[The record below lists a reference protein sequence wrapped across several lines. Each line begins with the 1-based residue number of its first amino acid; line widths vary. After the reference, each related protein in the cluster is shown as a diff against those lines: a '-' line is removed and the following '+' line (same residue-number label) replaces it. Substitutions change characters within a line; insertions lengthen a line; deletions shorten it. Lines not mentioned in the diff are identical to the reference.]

1 MNKEVLETQLRAV
14 VPMDESYAV
23 FLGNDEKTFVIY
35 VDGPVGMAIA
45 MSMRGIAKERPLTH
59 DLLGHVLRAFGAK
72 VERVV
77 INHLENGV
85 FHARIIITAEN
96 ELQQRKVVELDARP
110 SDSIALAVAQN
121 APMFVSHDV
130 WAQVENVSEMLHEIE
145 KRGDGGRGRR
155 KKPEGEE

>member
-1 MNKEVLETQLRAV
+1 MNKEVLEIQLRAV
-14 VPMDESYAV
+14 VPMDESFAV
-23 FLGNDEKTFVIY
+23 FLGNDEKIFVIY
-35 VDGPVGMAIA
+35 VDGPVGTAIA
-45 MSMRGIAKERPLTH
+45 MSMRGITKERPLTH

-96 ELQQRKVVELDARP
+96 ELLQQRKVVELDARP

-121 APMFVSHDV
+121 APIFVAQDV
-130 WAQVENVSEMLHEIE
+130 WAQVEDVGEMLHDIE
-145 KRGDGGRGRR
+145 KRGGGRR
-155 KKPEGEE
+155 KKSEGEGE